1 MTTSDSKMVKREDVP
16 SFAFLGRMASG
27 KGTYTDSIRRAIE
40 EEFSVQVYRVPS
52 FSAKIADIARDLFGA
67 PDVADGKPDRSLLQA
82 IGAKMKEI
90 DPAVWANYLIRDI
103 KRGDRLPFVV
113 EGLRSSHEVGAFR
126 DNFDNIVVVRIR
138 ANQDKR
144 VEVYKRVYGTY
155 PTPEQL
161 EHSTERMI
169 DELPCDVEIVNDYT
183 REGLDENVSLLLD
196 FVRLDD
202 ITGGSA
208 RGMLRLDR

>member
-67 PDVADGKPDRSLLQA
+67 PDGADGKPDRSLLQA

-90 DPAVWANYLIRDI
+90 DPAV
-103 KRGDRLPFVV
+103 
-113 EGLRSSHEVGAFR
+113 
-126 DNFDNIVVVRIR
+126 
-138 ANQDKR
+138 
-144 VEVYKRVYGTY
+144 
-155 PTPEQL
+155 
-161 EHSTERMI
+161 
-169 DELPCDVEIVNDYT
+169 
-183 REGLDENVSLLLD
+183 
-196 FVRLDD
+196 
-202 ITGGSA
+202 
-208 RGMLRLDR
+208 